1 MTTGPTTPFT
11 AVILAGKRPGKDPV
25 AEAAG
30 VACKSFAPIGGRPML
45 HRVLDA
51 LAAAQQVGPQIL
63 CGPSQSL
70 IAQEPRIKTRLEKGK
85 VKWIASHSTPSL
97 STYHAL
103 QAFPD
108 SKPVLVTTADHALL
122 TPQIIDYFCSEAR
135 RMRCDLAV
143 GLTGYD
149 GVMTAF
155 PETRRTAIKFKDG
168 AYIGCNLFGFLN
180 PRSDRAAQFWRQ
192 IEQERKKP
200 LRMMRILGWWTIV
213 RYLLGRIT
221 LDNGLEK
228 ISNKMQINL
237 RAVLLPFPQAA
248 IDVDTVD
255 DWHFVQSLTQKKAF

>member
-1 MTTGPTTPFT
+1 MMESTASFT
-11 AVILAGKRPGKDPV
+11 AIILAGKRPGKDPV

-30 VACKSFAPIGGRPML
+30 VACKSFAPIDGRPMV

-51 LAAAQQVGPQIL
+51 LAAAEQVGPRIL

-70 IAQEPRIKTRLEKGK
+70 IALEPKLKARLETGE
-85 VKWIASHSTPSL
+85 VKWIDSHSTPSL
-97 STYHAL
+97 STYQTL

-108 SKPVLVTTADHALL
+108 NKPVLVTTADHALL
-122 TPQIIDYFCSEAR
+122 TPQIVDYFCGEAR
-135 RMRCDLAV
+135 RLQCDVAV
-143 GLTGYD
+143 GLAEYD
-149 GVMTAF
+149 GVMAAF

-168 AYIGCNLFGFLN
+168 AYSGCNLFGFLN

-221 LDNGLEK
+221 LDSGLEK
-228 ISNKMQINL
+228 LSDKMQIRL

-255 DWHFVQSLTQKKAF
+255 DWHFVQSLAQKKVF

>member
-1 MTTGPTTPFT
+1 MTEST
-11 AVILAGKRPGKDPV
+11 APITAIILAGNRPGKDPV

-30 VACKSFAPIGGRPML
+30 VSCKSFAPINGRPMV

-51 LAAAQQVGPQIL
+51 LADARQVGTRIL

-70 IAQEPRIKTRLEKGK
+70 IALEPELKARLETGE
-85 VKWIASHSTPSL
+85 VKWIDSHSTPSL

-108 SKPVLVTTADHALL
+108 NKPVLVTTADHALL
-122 TPQIIDYFCSEAR
+122 TPQVVDYFCEETR
-135 RMRCDLAV
+135 RLPCDVAV
-143 GLTGYD
+143 GLTAYD
-149 GVMTAF
+149 GVMAAF
-155 PETRRTAIKFKDG
+155 PETRRTGIKFKDG
-168 AYIGCNLFGFLN
+168 AYSGCNLFGFLN

-213 RYLLGRIT
+213 RYLLGRIS
-221 LDNGLEK
+221 LDDGLEK
-228 ISNKMQINL
+228 LSNKMQISV

-255 DWHFVQSLTQKKAF
+255 DWHFVQSLAKKQVI

>member
-1 MTTGPTTPFT
+1 MTAGPTTPFT
-11 AVILAGKRPGKDPV
+11 AVVLAGKRPGKDPV

-30 VACKSFAPIGGRPML
+30 VACKSFAPIDGRPMV

-51 LAAAQQVGPQIL
+51 LAAARQVGQRIL
-63 CGPSQSL
+63 CGPSQS
-70 IAQEPRIKTRLEKGK
+70 IISQEPELYDRLKTGEA
-85 VKWIASHSTPSL
+85 KWIDSHSTPSL
-97 STYHAL
+97 STYRAL

-122 TPQIIDYFCSEAR
+122 TPQIVDYFCDEAR
-135 RMRCDLAV
+135 RLPCDVAA
-143 GLTGYD
+143 GLTAYD
-149 GVMTAF
+149 GVMAAF

-168 AYIGCNLFGFLN
+168 AYSGCNLFGFLN

-221 LDNGLEK
+221 LDKGLEK
-228 ISNKMQINL
+228 LSNKMQINL

-255 DWHFVQSLTQKKAF
+255 DWHFVQNMAKKQAS